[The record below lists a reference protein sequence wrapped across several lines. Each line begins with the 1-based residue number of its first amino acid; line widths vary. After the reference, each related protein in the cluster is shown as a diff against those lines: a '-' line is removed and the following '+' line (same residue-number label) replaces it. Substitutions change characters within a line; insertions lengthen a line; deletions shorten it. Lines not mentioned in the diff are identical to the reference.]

1 MNGKVG
7 EICRP
12 PAANFTSIVPSFG
25 NIDYIHVLGTAM
37 GVCRSR
43 NCNGCYI
50 HVLGTAV
57 GVYRPILG
65 MYRPILGMYRP
76 ILGMYRP
83 PLLLNSPEVASAMG
97 AWVYGRVY
105 RGAAVLPQYRGAVVH
120 RYRVPRGT
128 AVYCYRAT
136 APPR

>member
-1 MNGKVG
+1 MGV
-7 EICRP
+7 
-12 PAANFTSIVPSFG
+12 
-25 NIDYIHVLGTAM
+25 YIHVLGTAM

-57 GVYRPILG
+57 GVYRPILGMYRPILGMYRPILG

>member
-25 NIDYIHVLGTAM
+25 NIVYIHVLGTAM
-37 GVCRSR
+37 GVSRSR

-57 GVYRPILG
+57 RMYRPILGMYRPILGMYQPILGMYQPILGMYQPILG

-76 ILGMYRP
+76 ILDVFQRVFWRRGVKA
-83 PLLLNSPEVASAMG
+83 SPVT
-97 AWVYGRVY
+97 R
-105 RGAAVLPQYRGAVVH
+105 
-120 RYRVPRGT
+120 
-128 AVYCYRAT
+128 
-136 APPR
+136 